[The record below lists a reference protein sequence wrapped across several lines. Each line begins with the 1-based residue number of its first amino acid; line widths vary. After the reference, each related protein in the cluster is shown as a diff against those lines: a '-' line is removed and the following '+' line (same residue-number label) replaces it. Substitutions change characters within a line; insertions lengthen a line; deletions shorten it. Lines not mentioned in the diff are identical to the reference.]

1 MNALRR
7 ILLAFYSIL
16 LLAAVGGVIALV
28 WNQDKKLDLEVGSFN
43 AEAFVSSSD
52 NAKWAV
58 TGILAAIALFA
69 FVTLLISFLRTS
81 NRSKGTLRLKQS
93 DGGTVE
99 VSAANLETLIREEL
113 EQLPEVRR
121 VEPQVRVAS
130 GVVDTHLDAT
140 IEPSASIAHA
150 TNVLGDGVANVLR
163 EQVGVTTIRR
173 PTIRISYD
181 ELAARP
187 VPGARRTEP
196 LETSYRTT
204 ATAGGPPSS
213 PPPDRPPLETDD
225 RIDE

>member
-140 IEPSASIAHA
+140 IEPSASA
-150 TNVLGDGVANVLR
+150 TR
-163 EQVGVTTIRR
+163 
-173 PTIRISYD
+173 
-181 ELAARP
+181 
-187 VPGARRTEP
+187 
-196 LETSYRTT
+196 
-204 ATAGGPPSS
+204 
-213 PPPDRPPLETDD
+213 
-225 RIDE
+225 